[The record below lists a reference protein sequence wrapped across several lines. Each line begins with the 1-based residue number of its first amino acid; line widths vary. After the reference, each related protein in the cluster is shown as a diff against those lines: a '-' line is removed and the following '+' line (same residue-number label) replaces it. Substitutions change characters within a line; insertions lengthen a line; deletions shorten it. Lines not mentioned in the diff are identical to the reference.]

1 MTMHPLKTER
11 ELRGWSQAKVAEAV
25 GSTPR
30 NVSRWE
36 QGHTLPHPYYR
47 EQLCLLFGKN
57 ARELGLLGE
66 CGGGPARGDPPITA
80 VYNPPIKSQSV
91 SPWHVPYQR
100 NRYFTGRVDT
110 LEQLHATFLQSEQ
123 RGIFPAQVA
132 LCGLG
137 GIGKTQTALEY
148 VYRYADEY
156 TAVLW
161 AQAETRED
169 MLSECIR
176 TGEHTQ
182 PARKRPERPSP
193 GRRCCDGLASHAR
206 GMVAYPGQR
215 R

>member
-1 MTMHPLKTER
+1 MHPLKTER

-47 EQLCLLFGKN
+47 EQLCLLFSKN

-66 CGGGPARGDPPITA
+66 AEEEQLEE
-80 VYNPPIKSQSV
+80 NPQLSSVQSADEEPFG

-100 NRYFTGRVDT
+100 NHYFTGRTDT
-110 LEQLHATFLQSEQ
+110 LEHLHATFLHSEQ
-123 RGIFPAQVA
+123 RGIFPVQVA

-148 VYRYADEY
+148 VYRYVDEY
-156 TAVLW
+156 TAVLSW
-161 AQAETRED
+161 TTL
-169 MLSECIR
+169 M
-176 TGEHTQ
+176 T
-182 PARKRPERPSP
+182 
-193 GRRCCDGLASHAR
+193 
-206 GMVAYPGQR
+206 
-215 R
+215 